1 MRASALRVSRRLNHR
16 AWQTGTITRMSS
28 SPKRVLVTG
37 GAGFIGSHFI
47 RLLMEQHPNTEVVN
61 LDAMTY
67 AANPANIADVSDDP
81 RYSFIKGDIADA
93 EVVTKA
99 MQGVTHVANFA
110 AESHVD
116 RSIQGAVD
124 FIRTDVLGTYVLC
137 EAARAA
143 GVERFLQVSTDEVYG
158 SIDEG
163 AFTEQH
169 PLQPSSPYS
178 ASKAGG
184 DLQAMAYMHT
194 FGLPVIITR
203 GSNTYGPF
211 QYPEKLIP
219 LFVTNALEGEKLP
232 VYGDGGQIRDL
243 IHGRDHANGVLHA
256 LLGGTPGEVYNI
268 GGGNERTNMWI
279 TKKILEH
286 TGAGDEL
293 ITHVEDRLGHDVRYA
308 LDTTKAQRELGW
320 KPEIEFDAG
329 LAETVAWY
337 QERRDWW
344 EPIKSGEYR
353 EYYEQQYAGKV

>member
-1 MRASALRVSRRLNHR
+1 
-16 AWQTGTITRMSS
+16 MSD
-28 SPKRVLVTG
+28 SPTRVLVTG

-47 RLLMEQHPNTEVVN
+47 RLLMERHPSTEIVN

-67 AANPANIADVSDDP
+67 AANPANVEDVASDP
-81 RYSFIKGDIADA
+81 RYTFIKGDIADA
-93 EVVTKA
+93 KIVAEA

-158 SIDEG
+158 SIDVG
-163 AFTEQH
+163 SFTETH

-219 LFVTNALEGEKLP
+219 LFVTNALENEKLP
-232 VYGDGGQIRDL
+232 VYGDGSQIRDW
-243 IHGRDHANGVLHA
+243 IHGRDHANGILHA
-256 LLGGTPGEVYNI
+256 LLNGTPGEVYNI

-279 TKKILEH
+279 TERILEH
-286 TGAGDEL
+286 IGADRVL
-293 ITHVEDRLGHDVRYA
+293 ITHVEDRLGHDVRYS
-308 LDTTKAQRELGW
+308 LDTAKAQRELGW
-320 KPEIEFDAG
+320 KPEVDFDEG
-329 LAETVAWY
+329 LAETVSWY

-353 EYYEQQYAGKV
+353 EFYEKNYAGQV

>member
-1 MRASALRVSRRLNHR
+1 
-16 AWQTGTITRMSS
+16 MSS
-28 SPKRVLVTG
+28 DPKRILVTG

-47 RLLMEQHPNTEVVN
+47 RLVMEKLPNTEVVN

-67 AANPANIADVSDDP
+67 AANPANVADVADDP

-93 EVVTKA
+93 EIVAKA

-137 EAARAA
+137 EAAKKE

-163 AFTEQH
+163 AFTETH
-169 PLQPSSPYS
+169 PLNPSSPYS

-203 GSNTYGPF
+203 GSNTYGEF

-219 LFVTNALEGEKLP
+219 LFVTNALDGDKLP
-232 VYGDGGQIRDL
+232 VYGDGGQIRDW
-243 IHGRDHANGVLHA
+243 IHGRDHANGILHA

-268 GGGNERTNMWI
+268 GGGNERTNLWI

-286 TGAGDEL
+286 TGASDEL
-293 ITHVEDRLGHDVRYA
+293 ITYVEDRLGHDVRYA

-320 KPEIEFDAG
+320 KPEVEFDQG
-329 LAETVAWY
+329 LADTVTWY
-337 QERRDWW
+337 QEHRDWW

-353 EYYEQQYAGKV
+353 EYYEQQYAGRV

>member
-1 MRASALRVSRRLNHR
+1 
-16 AWQTGTITRMSS
+16 MSS

-37 GAGFIGSHFI
+37 GCGFIGSHFI
-47 RLLMEQHPNTEVVN
+47 RLLMERHPTTEVVN

-67 AANPANIADVSDDP
+67 AASEANVAEVSSDP
-81 RYSFIKGDIADA
+81 RYTFIKGDIADA
-93 EVVTKA
+93 AIVKTA
-99 MQGVTHVANFA
+99 MEGVTHVANFA

-158 SIDEG
+158 SIDVG
-163 AFTEQH
+163 SFTETH

-184 DLQAMAYMHT
+184 DLQALAYMHT
-194 FGLPVIITR
+194 FGLPVVITR
-203 GSNTYGPF
+203 GSNTYGPN

-219 LFVTNALEGEKLP
+219 LFVTNALDGEKLP
-232 VYGDGGQIRDL
+232 VYGDGSQIRDW
-243 IHGRDHANGVLHA
+243 IHGRDHANGILHA
-256 LLGGTPGEVYNI
+256 LLNGTPGEVYNI

-279 TKKILEH
+279 TEQILEQ
-286 TGAGDEL
+286 TGASRDL
-293 ITHVEDRLGHDVRYA
+293 ITHVEDRLGHDVRYS
-308 LDTTKAQRELGW
+308 LDTAKAQRELGW
-320 KPEIEFDAG
+320 KPEIAFDEG
-329 LAETVAWY
+329 LAETVEWY
-337 QERRDWW
+337 KSQRSWW

-353 EYYEQQYAGKV
+353 EFYEANYAGQV

>member
-1 MRASALRVSRRLNHR
+1 
-16 AWQTGTITRMSS
+16 MSS

-47 RLLMEQHPNTEVVN
+47 RLLMAEHPTTEVVN

-67 AANPANIADVSDDP
+67 AASHDNVAEVADDP
-81 RYSFIKGDIADA
+81 RYSFVEGNIADA
-93 EVVTKA
+93 EVVGRA

-116 RSIQGAVD
+116 RSIHGAVD
-124 FIRTDVLGTYVLC
+124 FIHTDVLGTYVLC
-137 EAARAA
+137 EAARAV

-158 SIDEG
+158 SIDQG
-163 AFTEQH
+163 SFTEEH
-169 PLQPSSPYS
+169 PLEPSSPYS

-203 GSNTYGPF
+203 GSNTYGPN

-219 LFVTNALEGEKLP
+219 LFVTNALDGQKLP
-232 VYGDGGQIRDL
+232 VYGDGSQIRDW
-243 IHGRDHANGVLHA
+243 IHGRDHANGILHA

-279 TKKILEH
+279 TQQILEQ
-286 TGAGDEL
+286 TGASDEL
-293 ITHVEDRLGHDVRYA
+293 ITYVEDRLGHDVRYS
-308 LDTTKAQRELGW
+308 LDTSKAQRELGW
-320 KPEIEFDAG
+320 KPEISFDEG
-329 LAETVAWY
+329 LDQTVQWY
-337 QERRDWW
+337 KDRRDWW

-353 EYYEQQYAGKV
+353 EFYEKQYAGKV